1 MFTVWYGLHPKIL
14 YRLILVFRVVL
25 WFRRSVA
32 CLSPLRPGF
41 DPRPV
46 NARAVVEKLAL
57 GQGFLRTFRLS
68 LISIIPF
75 VLHIHLHLH
84 VAPSSRTN
92 GRSVGTFKKQCSF
105 GNQGSMN
112 RKAFIRIG
120 PCIILIS
127 E

>member
-1 MFTVWYGLHPKIL
+1 MWYGLHPKIL
-14 YRLILVFRVVL
+14 YRLILVFRAVP

-32 CLSPLRPGF
+32 CLSPLRSGF

-46 NARAVVEKLAL
+46 SARVVVEKVAL
-57 GQGFLRTFRLS
+57 GQGFLRALRFS

-75 VLHIHLHLH
+75 VPHIHRHLH

-92 GRSVGTFKKQCSF
+92 GRSLGTFKKQCSF

-112 RKAFIRIG
+112 RKAFNLVFKG
-120 PCIILIS
+120 LMLPLHNS
-127 E
+127 